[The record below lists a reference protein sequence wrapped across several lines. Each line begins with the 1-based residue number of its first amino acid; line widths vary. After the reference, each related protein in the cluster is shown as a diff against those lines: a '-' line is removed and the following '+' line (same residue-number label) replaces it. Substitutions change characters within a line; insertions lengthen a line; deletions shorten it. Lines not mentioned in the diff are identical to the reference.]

1 MNHEIEAIFLDH
13 GNTLRIVVK
22 DDQFQ
27 AQARQQLATLV
38 GTTESPE
45 AFCDWLEKRYKVCK
59 QRAKE
64 SMIEASEADLWTRCM
79 LPEWPAEK
87 IAPLAGRLT
96 RLWRDRDGRRVPRP
110 ETEQVIVEL
119 RRRGYRLGI
128 IANTITETEIPDWL
142 KESGLAQYF
151 DTVVL
156 SSVYGRRKPGPEI
169 YLEAARRIGV
179 DPGRSVYVGDNPS
192 RDVLG
197 TRLAGFW
204 GTILLMEPDTLEKEP
219 STGDETPALIIHQL
233 SELLDIFP
241 ARHELVTT
249 AGR

>member
-13 GNTLRIVVK
+13 GNTLRVVVP
-22 DDQFQ
+22 DEQFQ

-38 GTTESPE
+38 GAKESPE
-45 AFCDWLEKRYKVCK
+45 AFCEWLEERYKFCK

-64 SMIEASEADLWTRCM
+64 TMIEASEKDLWTHCM
-79 LPEWPAEK
+79 LPEWPPAK
-87 IAPLAGRLT
+87 IAPLAGKLT

-110 ETEQVIVEL
+110 DTEHVIVEL
-119 RRRGYRLGI
+119 SKRGYRLGI

-142 KESGLAQYF
+142 EESGLSQYF
-151 DTVVL
+151 DTVIL
-156 SSVYGRRKPGPEI
+156 SSIYGRRKPGPEI

-179 DPGRSVYVGDNPS
+179 DPARSVYVGDNPS
-192 RDVLG
+192 RDILG

-219 STGDETPALIIHQL
+219 STGEAEPELIIHEL
-233 SELLDIFP
+233 RELLDIFP
-241 ARHELVTT
+241 ERNLS
-249 AGR
+249 GDGS